1 MYTTAHVKHR
11 FNADV
16 FLAYPKAPEQTEA
29 QLSMQRIRSDWSH
42 EPAETVHQNTSGNIG
57 HLFFEQF
64 LETGYVICAIRANSL
79 ICNLSFNASSHM
91 FVAESRK
98 AAKSSKWVRFPCCPL
113 II

>member
-1 MYTTAHVKHR
+1 MYPTAHVKHR

-16 FLAYPKAPEQTEA
+16 FLAYPKSTRTNLA
-29 QLSMQRIRSDWSH
+29 QRSMQRIRSDWSH

-57 HLFFEQF
+57 NLFFEQF

-79 ICNLSFNASSHM
+79 ICNLSFNASSRM
-91 FVAESRK
+91 FVTESRK
-98 AAKSSKWVRFPCCPL
+98 AAKSSKWVRFPHCPL